1 MKGLCGFPRVC
12 KVDWN
17 VQSYKAMMQ
26 DELRVSGMASFTL
39 RFILLRRLA
48 KLGFVAWL
56 VFLVLWGGFC
66 FVVFVCF
73 GLVCLAFLN

>member
-1 MKGLCGFPRVC
+1 
-12 KVDWN
+12 
-17 VQSYKAMMQ
+17 MQ

-56 VFLVLWGGFC
+56 VFLVLWGGFALLFLC
-66 FVVFVCF
+66 VLVWFVWRFSTSKIT
-73 GLVCLAFLN
+73 AF